1 MSLPTGGPIRVE
13 ITQVRPQNV
22 ASVRQT
28 ITRDEMTET
37 LGRMFQEVAA
47 VLARQGVGPSGPRF
61 ARWHTF
67 GDVIDLE
74 AGMPVAAPI
83 RPEGNVQADTLPG
96 GPTAHAIHMGSYER
110 LEAAY
115 RAISDWIERTGRRPG
130 EGPWETYTTDPTTEP
145 DPERWRTDIHWPLVI
160 R

>member
-22 ASVRQT
+22 ASVRES
-28 ITRDEMTET
+28 IAHDDMTEA

-67 GDVIDLE
+67 GDSIDLE

-83 RPEGNVQADTLPG
+83 RPEGNVRASSLPG
-96 GPTAHAIHMGSYER
+96 GPAAHAIHMGHYER
-110 LEAAY
+110 LQAAY
-115 RAISDWIERTGRRPG
+115 QAISDWIERTGRRPG
-130 EGPWETYTTDPTTEP
+130 EGPWEVYTTDPTTEP
-145 DPERWRTDIHWPLVI
+145 DPERWRTDIHWPLVL